1 MGPLIVVALLS
12 GLIFG
17 TDLLEDDDPPLAE
30 ADPDDTGENGGEEPE
45 LDDTGATFERTD
57 DGVTLSIGEDE
68 TGSLAVIYYT
78 DTEDNVAN
86 FVEVDEAR
94 FYLVPEGTDWSD
106 ASWETRGN
114 VPGSAEFGGP
124 ASEYELDEF
133 EEAFDLQLLGVVD
146 LLGTPENTEDPGSR
160 VGEITANQ
168 PVAGFFLEATTDGD
182 ELVSFL
188 PEDFVVTRNG
198 VPQTPVDTD
207 TIGTDDIEW
216 LSAEVDGITLNGAG
230 GDDILETAR
239 DDVTLLGGA
248 GNDTLESSGANTII
262 DGGAGDDVVTA
273 RGATVTG
280 GEGDDRITITSGAAT
295 GGAGDDRLV
304 SFGMGTSLLQGG
316 AGADSLSVSGA
327 GSEAFGGSGN
337 DFIGTSNGAAGF
349 GGAGDDRMQVDSG
362 TRADGGAG
370 NDVFTVWNQFRDPD
384 GPATVTTGD
393 GADTINAL
401 VRNAARGE
409 ADDIYLRVTDFD
421 PAEDLLEVGSFQTG
435 NRVDDVEIN
444 EAADGSHTDIR
455 VSYTALSGLPPGI
468 AVIRLEGTTGVSA
481 ANIAIV

>member
-1 MGPLIVVALLS
+1 MQV
-12 GLIFG
+12 
-17 TDLLEDDDPPLAE
+17 
-30 ADPDDTGENGGEEPE
+30 
-45 LDDTGATFERTD
+45 
-57 DGVTLSIGEDE
+57 
-68 TGSLAVIYYT
+68 
-78 DTEDNVAN
+78 
-86 FVEVDEAR
+86 
-94 FYLVPEGTDWSD
+94 
-106 ASWETRGN
+106 
-114 VPGSAEFGGP
+114 
-124 ASEYELDEF
+124 
-133 EEAFDLQLLGVVD
+133 
-146 LLGTPENTEDPGSR
+146 
-160 VGEITANQ
+160 
-168 PVAGFFLEATTDGD
+168 FFLEATTDGD

-216 LSAEVDGITLNGAG
+216 LSAEADGITLNGAG

-262 DGGAGDDVVTA
+262 DGDAGDDVVTA
-273 RGATVTG
+273 RAATVTG

-295 GGAGDDRLV
+295 GGAGDDRLA

-327 GSEAFGGSGN
+327 ESEAFGGSGN

-468 AVIRLEGTTGVSA
+468 AVIRLEGTTGVSS